1 MGEVLIRDAAERD
14 SAAIAAVAVATGQND
29 EWSAV
34 NPAYTGLLMQQGRVV
49 VAELGGKV
57 AGFGA
62 VQRLGAGPDAVTILC
77 DLFVDPTAHGK
88 GCGRAML
95 TSLWAGA
102 SRRMTFSSLHA
113 HAVPLY
119 TSFGLD
125 AWWPLL
131 YLHRRPGQL
140 PTAAGWIAAGW
151 TVERATAHEVAQ
163 LELGWTGVDRSAD
176 HEAWNARPGGAAVI
190 ASVRGA
196 AVAAAAVITAGP
208 EHGIQHLALSP
219 ASDDTTAAAAVLAVL
234 AELGAPDRDAHEHRG
249 AHVCLPA
256 PHPAVRPLLAAGW
269 RFDEFDLFMATEP
282 GLLDPR
288 RAVPSPGQA

>member
-1 MGEVLIRDAAERD
+1 MAEVLIRDAAEQD
-14 SAAIAAVAVATGQND
+14 SAAIAAVAIATRQHD
-29 EWSAV
+29 EWSAA
-34 NPAYTGLLMQQGRVV
+34 NPAYTGHLMQRGRVV

-62 VQRLGAGPDAVTILC
+62 VQQLGTGPDAVTILC

-102 SRRMTFSSLHA
+102 QRRMTFSSLHA

-131 YLHRRPGQL
+131 YLHRQPGQL
-140 PTAAGWIAAGW
+140 PLAAGW
-151 TVERATAHEVAQ
+151 TVERATADEVAQ
-163 LELGWTGVDRSAD
+163 LELGWTAVDRTAD
-176 HEAWNARPGGAAVI
+176 LRAWNARPGGATVI
-190 ASVRGA
+190 ASVRGE
-196 AVAAAAVITAGP
+196 AVAAGAVITAGP

-219 ASDDTTAAAAVLAVL
+219 ASDDTAASAAVLAVL
-234 AELGAPDRDAHEHRG
+234 AVLGAPDRDAHEHG
-249 AHVCLPA
+249 AAHVCLPA

-282 GLLDPR
+282 GLIDPR